1 MKNVF
6 SISLGNGYIPLILV
20 CYDIHY
26 DNHVLLYSLWRMIP
40 NSWSGSWNLIDFKNK
55 FENELFFFK
64 NSEMMP
70 QICKYHEHTKY
81 GYAQRLFLKQPQS
94 HMKHELGQ
102 GHKDVMILIH
112 LSHDSRRRQVCYNWR

>member
-1 MKNVF
+1 
-6 SISLGNGYIPLILV
+6 
-20 CYDIHY
+20 
-26 DNHVLLYSLWRMIP
+26 
-40 NSWSGSWNLIDFKNK
+40 
-55 FENELFFFK
+55 
-64 NSEMMP
+64 MP

-112 LSHDSRRRQVCYNWR
+112 LSHDSRRRQVCYN